1 MKSNLLLNRIGLIQ
15 NEYKELLVN
24 LLPKLKGLHTP
35 EALDE
40 INLFWL
46 RHIEEV
52 QLYLRSWF
60 PGEDSYVFTAI
71 TYMDYD
77 DNEHLPFILLG
88 DKHILDDPL
97 SKDAEIRSNMP
108 ESKDASFL
116 SEQIGVTAEDNIKVL
131 ENTQGEILILPVS
144 LFHQSNADNSI
155 YHIGE
160 QAFISLFNGIDSISD
175 YFSKCTTIDDIMRF
189 ARKDIGSLVMFSED
203 DDMTQ
208 PFQKRFRDAIAT
220 TSFMVDSNKHDS
232 ENFFMLVYG
241 CIQQAVDVIVSCV
254 EYGCIPFVRYPVA
267 LHYISLL
274 SENMLDIDHINKLRY
289 KMSIAFIVHGL
300 CDKNRLA
307 TTGFDDYLKK
317 KEEYNFNEK
326 LFTALD
332 EHGIN
337 EKNYIEHP
345 VAQIV
350 ANELEK
356 FYSMLS
362 EAEDSTKEQLN
373 LL

>member
-1 MKSNLLLNRIGLIQ
+1 MKSNLLLSKIRLIQ
-15 NEYKELLVN
+15 NEYKELLVK

-40 INLFWL
+40 INLFWF

-60 PGEDSYVFTAI
+60 PGENSYVFTAV
-71 TYMDYD
+71 TYLDYD

-88 DKHILDDPL
+88 DRHILDDPL
-97 SKDAEIRSNMP
+97 SKYVEIRSNIS
-108 ESKDASFL
+108 ESKDALFL
-116 SEQIGVTAEDNIKVL
+116 SEQIGITAEDNIKIL
-131 ENTQGEILILPVS
+131 ENSQGEILILPVRH
-144 LFHQSNADNSI
+144 FNQANADSSL
-155 YHIGE
+155 YHFVN
-160 QAFISLFNGIDSISD
+160 QAFISLFNGIDSIND
-175 YFSKCTTIDDIMRF
+175 YFSKCTNIDDIMRF

-208 PFQKRFRDAIAT
+208 SFQKRFRDAIDNT
-220 TSFMVDSNKHDS
+220 TFMVDSNKHDS
-232 ENFFMLVYG
+232 ENFFIIVYG

-254 EYGCIPFVRYPVA
+254 EYGCIPYIRYPVT

-274 SENMLDIDHINKLRY
+274 LENMLDTDQINKLRY
-289 KMSIAFIVHGL
+289 KMSIAFIVYRL

-317 KEEYNFNEK
+317 KEKYNFSER
-326 LFTALD
+326 LFTILN

-337 EKNYIEHP
+337 EKNFIEHS
-345 VAQIV
+345 VAQIIT
-350 ANELEK
+350 NELEK
-356 FYSMLS
+356 FYSILP
-362 EAEDSTKEQLN
+362 ETEDSTM
-373 LL
+373 

>member
-1 MKSNLLLNRIGLIQ
+1 MKSNLLLSRIRLIQ
-15 NEYKELLVN
+15 NEYKELLVK

-40 INLFWL
+40 INLFWF

-71 TYMDYD
+71 TYLDYD
-77 DNEHLPFILLG
+77 NNEHLPFILLG
-88 DKHILDDPL
+88 ERHILDDPL
-97 SKDAEIRSNMP
+97 SKYAEIRRNMS
-108 ESKDASFL
+108 ESKDAGFL
-116 SEQIGVTAEDNIKVL
+116 SEQIGITAEDNIKIL
-131 ENTQGEILILPVS
+131 ENSQGEILILPVR
-144 LFHQSNADNSI
+144 LFNQANADSSF
-155 YHIGE
+155 YHFGE

-189 ARKDIGSLVMFSED
+189 ARKDIGSLIMFSED

-208 PFQKRFRDAIAT
+208 PFQKRFRDAIDNT
-220 TSFMVDSNKHDS
+220 PFMVDSNKHDS

-241 CIQQAVDVIVSCV
+241 GIQQAVDVIVSCV
-254 EYGCIPFVRYPVA
+254 EYGCIPYIRYPIA

-289 KMSIAFIVHGL
+289 KMSVAFIVYGL

-307 TTGFDDYLKK
+307 TTGFDVYLKK
-317 KEEYNFNEK
+317 KEEYSFDEK
-326 LFTALD
+326 LFTILD

-337 EKNYIEHP
+337 EKNFIEHP

-350 ANELEK
+350 ANELEN

-362 EAEDSTKEQLN
+362 ETEESTKE
-373 LL
+373 